1 MHGDEVP
8 DTVSFDTGRRLR
20 GEGLGVL
27 NFVLACAERWTGGR
41 VMWDEGVS
49 KHLPGDDVFALV
61 FRLTLAAPAYPHDRS
76 ALTVAAGACVA
87 AGVTCDVI

>member
-41 VMWDEGVS
+41 VMS
-49 KHLPGDDVFALV
+49 
-61 FRLTLAAPAYPHDRS
+61 
-76 ALTVAAGACVA
+76 
-87 AGVTCDVI
+87 